1 MIHFLIGFAA
11 ISTGL
16 MLGLAIYAVA
26 KFAEPL
32 S

>member
-26 KFAEPL
+26 KLAGPL